1 MISGERVKRQRKV
14 QIERGGIVCDDG
26 GLAGGKSIQTSR
38 NRSRDSGDR
47 VLGGFGRGK

>member
-26 GLAGGKSIQTSR
+26 GLARGMCAAKRGIQNVR
-38 NRSRDSGDR
+38 WW
-47 VLGGFGRGK
+47 